1 MVWFTGMKGLG
12 TYALPAKREKWL
24 MAVIAS
30 IPELRKI
37 PERIPVS
44 MPRQASVADIQPVP
58 TRTQADKQAGQPIAS
73 QRFPCRS
80 ILVLSVVAAACWM
93 AAWWVDWHRDQEIM
107 AHKNRSERVA
117 RELSAT
123 SSDARSVL
131 P

>member
-1 MVWFTGMKGLG
+1 
-12 TYALPAKREKWL
+12 

-30 IPELRKI
+30 IPELRRSPELI
-37 PERIPVS
+37 PEPL
-44 MPRQASVADIQPVP
+44 PQPASVAGIQPVP
-58 TRTQADKQAGQPIAS
+58 TRPQPDKRAEQPIAS
-73 QRFPCRS
+73 GGFPVRS

-93 AAWWVDWHRDQEIM
+93 AAWRMDWNRDQEII

-123 SSDARSVL
+123 GSDARSVL